1 MKLVTFIDQGRELAG
16 VLSKDRSEVYSF
28 EKLQQ
33 PFQTVEEAV
42 KGMDEV
48 DIRALSSL
56 CDMVKGQGIPYEKVT
71 KCAPIPRP
79 SQDVIC
85 LGINYIAHAEESARY
100 KKEAFERNR
109 EYPVYFSKRVN
120 LAVADGGYIE
130 SHSDMLERL
139 DYEAEL
145 AVVIGKD
152 AKNVKKEQAWEYV
165 FGYTVLNDVSA
176 REVQTRHK
184 QWYFGKSLDGFCP
197 MGPWI
202 ITKDEVGENPSLKIT
217 SKVNGELRQN
227 SNTNL
232 LIFDIPYVIEDLS
245 RGMTLQAGTIISMG
259 TPAGVG
265 MGFEPP
271 KFLKPGDVVE
281 CEIEKIGKI
290 SNTVR

>member
-1 MKLVTFIDQGRELAG
+1 MKLVTFIEKGREFAG
-16 VLSKDRSEVYSF
+16 ILSKDGSEVYSF

-42 KGMDEV
+42 KGMSEA

-85 LGINYIAHAEESARY
+85 LGINYMAHAEESARY

-130 SHSDMLERL
+130 SHSDILERL
-139 DYEAEL
+139 DYEVEL

-176 REVQTRHK
+176 REIQTRHK

-197 MGPWI
+197 MGPW
-202 ITKDEVGENPSLKIT
+202 
-217 SKVNGELRQN
+217 N
-227 SNTNL
+227 SNTDL
-232 LIFDIPYVIEDLS
+232 LIFDIPYVIEELS

>member
-85 LGINYIAHAEESARY
+85 LGINYMAHAEESARY

-217 SKVNGELRQN
+217 SKVNG
-227 SNTNL
+227 
-232 LIFDIPYVIEDLS
+232 
-245 RGMTLQAGTIISMG
+245 
-259 TPAGVG
+259 
-265 MGFEPP
+265 
-271 KFLKPGDVVE
+271 
-281 CEIEKIGKI
+281 
-290 SNTVR
+290 